1 MLFSILY
8 MGALHPRI
16 PIIYINAHP
25 WILPVSSESKFAYD
39 KVAKTQQQTSKCFPL
54 GFFCFKP
61 LLWRT

>member
-8 MGALHPRI
+8 MGALHLCIR
-16 PIIYINAHP
+16 IIYINAHP
-25 WILPVSSESKFAYD
+25 WILPVSSESKFAHD

-54 GFFCFKP
+54 VLFCFKP